1 MYSNKAIGHFYA
13 TVKSSSWYVAWEV
26 NSLLNHRNLDFLP
39 PPSGTHFFVGSKK
52 TVMICAS
59 VVHANLI
66 CDTEKK
72 RILPIHH
79 NIFGKIQMP
88 TTLIQS

>member
-39 PPSGTHFFVGSKK
+39 PPSGTHFLWVVKK
-52 TVMICAS
+52 
-59 VVHANLI
+59 
-66 CDTEKK
+66 
-72 RILPIHH
+72 
-79 NIFGKIQMP
+79 Q
-88 TTLIQS
+88 